1 MYIRTCTHSGMLV
14 AKNETLPFVTT
25 RVDLEG
31 IMQSEVSQRE
41 KDQSCMIS
49 LLEQFSSFFFWLHHM
64 VCGIL
69 VSQPGIEP
77 WAPSSE
83 SVEP

>member
-25 RVDLEG
+25 RVDFEG

-49 LLEQFSSFFFWLHHM
+49 LLEQFSSFFLA
-64 VCGIL
+64 
-69 VSQPGIEP
+69 
-77 WAPSSE
+77 APHGVWDLSF
-83 SVEP
+83 PTRDRALGPQQ